1 LLDWSEQKLKKTVAK
16 KPTTKLASTNV
27 NEKTIESE
35 LETREN
41 DDCCISTSFNKD
53 GTLSATTYWESR
65 LCKEGCPYL
74 VHQLGVYSLL
84 LPEDM
89 DLDDGNALSIYITRG
104 TYQGKKD
111 CLEILFDNKTKNP
124 LRIFLNP
131 SQILVLKFM
140 ETGRKGQLYIYSSYA
155 KLDMFYYSFK
165 EVCYRETDTLPSS
178 LPLPAGHLD
187 FGQ

>member
-1 LLDWSEQKLKKTVAK
+1 M
-16 KPTTKLASTNV
+16 PM
-27 NEKTIESE
+27 EKNIESE
-35 LETREN
+35 QETREN
-41 DDCCISTSFNKD
+41 DNCCISTSFNKD
-53 GTLSATTYWESR
+53 GTLSTTTYWESR

-111 CLEILFDNKTKNP
+111 CLEILFDNGTKNP
-124 LRIFLNP
+124 LRIFL
-131 SQILVLKFM
+131 SYEQVLVLKDM
-140 ETGRKGQLYIYSSYA
+140 EVGWKGKLYIYSSYS

-178 LPLPAGHLD
+178 LQLPAG
-187 FGQ
+187 Q